1 MPPASAT
8 FFLHR
13 ERSYPP
19 GQVQAD
25 DVCDDDDGRVD
36 VAEYEKTACRML
48 MHDDV
53 YLPGS
58 RRGHRAPMECTVRGC
73 QVIRQ

>member
-36 VAEYEKTACRML
+36 VAEYEKTTYYI
-48 MHDDV
+48 HDDL

-58 RRGHRAPMECTVRGC
+58 RRGHAGTGHPWNVLYAGVR
-73 QVIRQ
+73 

>member
-36 VAEYEKTACRML
+36 VAELKRL
-48 MHDDV
+48 HDDV
-53 YLPGS
+53 CICMCTYPVAAAGT
-58 RRGHRAPMECTVRGC
+58 GHPWNVLYAGVR
-73 QVIRQ
+73 